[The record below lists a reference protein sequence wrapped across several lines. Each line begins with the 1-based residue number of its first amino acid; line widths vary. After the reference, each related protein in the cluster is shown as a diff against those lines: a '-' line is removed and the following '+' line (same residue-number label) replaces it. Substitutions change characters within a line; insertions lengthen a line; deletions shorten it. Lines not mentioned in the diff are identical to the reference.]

1 MFQHADTLP
10 SSSPGRPADRPVD
23 RAAGRRTGALTG
35 PLTTLGRQIS
45 GLTLSAAGKLL
56 ARARARRRRRL
67 WIREMS
73 RLTPELLSDIGLD
86 PTAVKRSTAG
96 DASTWHPGGVHAPR
110 TNFIAA
116 VLAQARA
123 QTPAVARTRHDD
135 PRVFRSYR
143 PQRILRGTRQS

>member
-10 SSSPGRPADRPVD
+10 SSSLGRPADRPVD
-23 RAAGRRTGALTG
+23 RAAVRRTGALTG

-56 ARARARRRRRL
+56 ARAHARRRRRL

-73 RLTPELLSDIGLD
+73 RFTPALLADIGLD
-86 PTAVKRSTAG
+86 PTAVKRSTVG

-110 TNFIAA
+110 TDIIAA
-116 VLAQARA
+116 VLA
-123 QTPAVARTRHDD
+123 
-135 PRVFRSYR
+135 
-143 PQRILRGTRQS
+143 